1 MDVNIQF
8 LGAAKSVTGSKYL
21 LDISGKK
28 IMVDCGLFQGLKQL
42 RLRNWNDFPIPPK
55 EVEVIII
62 THAHI
67 DHIGYLPRMVNGG
80 FHGRIICTQATE
92 DLMKIMLLDAAKLQ
106 EEEARFALK
115 RGYSK
120 HAKPEPLFTI
130 DDAERVLTL
139 VESYPMEKQ
148 IDIENS
154 VTITFHNVGHILGAA
169 FVEMDLRGTTQ
180 KKKIVFSGD
189 VGRYDDPIL
198 YNPKAIP
205 QADVVLVESTYGDR
219 LNPMNKVAVD
229 LAKIIHEAV
238 DHDGVIV
245 IPAFAVGR
253 TQTLI
258 YYFHQ
263 LMEAKAIPIL
273 PVYIDSPMA
282 IRATDIYERNSA
294 YHKIEV
300 KKVHEEFMSI
310 FDSSNIHFCNTAES
324 SKALNDIK
332 SPCIIISA
340 SGMLTG
346 GRILHHLYHRLR
358 NEQDTFLFAGFQA
371 EGTRGRTI
379 LQGGK
384 FVKLFGEQ
392 VPVNCHV
399 REIHGLSAHADQS
412 ELLRWLDGLNVAP
425 KKIFITHGEE
435 TVAMNFAAT
444 IRQKRGWDPIVPSYL
459 QSFELFKGI

>member
-1 MDVNIQF
+1 
-8 LGAAKSVTGSKYL
+8 
-21 LDISGKK
+21 
-28 IMVDCGLFQGLKQL
+28 
-42 RLRNWNDFPIPPK
+42 
-55 EVEVIII
+55 
-62 THAHI
+62 
-67 DHIGYLPRMVNGG
+67 
-80 FHGRIICTQATE
+80 
-92 DLMKIMLLDAAKLQ
+92 MKIMWLDAARLQ

-148 IDIENS
+148 IDIGNS

-169 FVEMDLRGTTQ
+169 FVEMDLQGTSQ

-198 YNPKAIP
+198 YDPKLIP
-205 QADVVLVESTYGDR
+205 QADVLLVESTYGDR
-219 LNPMNKVAVD
+219 LNPVNKVSDD
-229 LAKIIHEAV
+229 LTKIIREAV
-238 DHDGVIV
+238 DQNGVIV

-258 YYFHQ
+258 YYLHQ
-263 LMEAKAIPIL
+263 LKQAKAIPDL

-282 IRATDIYERNSA
+282 IRATDIYERNSP
-294 YHKIEV
+294 YHKMEV
-300 KKVHEEFMSI
+300 KRTNGDRVSI
-310 FDSSNIHFCNTAES
+310 FDSSNIHFCNTQES

-332 SPCIIISA
+332 SPCVIISA
-340 SGMLTG
+340 SGMCTG

-358 NEQDTFLFAGFQA
+358 NEQDIFLFAGFQA
-371 EGTRGRTI
+371 EGTRGRAI
-379 LQGGK
+379 LKGEK

-399 REIHGLSAHADQS
+399 REVHGLSAHADQS
-412 ELLRWLDGLNVAP
+412 ELLRWMGNLTEAP
-425 KKIFITHGEE
+425 KKLFVKHGEE
-435 TVAMNFAAT
+435 SVDLNFARI
-444 IRQKRGWDPIVPSYL
+444 IRQERGWESIVPSYL
-459 QSFELFKGI
+459 DSFELFKGI